1 MYDTQI
7 GFIGQGWIG
16 KNYADNFESRGYK
29 VVRYALEAP
38 YSENKQRVKECSI
51 VFIAVPTPTTTDGFN
66 YQAVSSALK
75 AVKTGSTVV
84 VKSTLMPGTTYKLQ
98 NDFPN
103 LFIMHS
109 PEFLR
114 EKTAAHDAA
123 NPDRNIIGIPKNTQ
137 EHIERAEKTLSVLP
151 SAPFAR
157 IMDAREAEL
166 VKYAGNCFL
175 YTKVTFMNMI
185 YDLSQTTGANWEVV
199 REAMI
204 NDYRIGESHTSPVH
218 SSGHIEDGDYRE
230 ERGAGGHCFIK
241 DFEALKLMYKDSV
254 GEDEGYKLLES
265 NVIYN
270 LKLMRDS
277 GKDPDL
283 LKQVYGE

>member
-1 MYDTQI
+1 MKDFQI

-16 KNYADNFESRGYK
+16 KNYADNFESRGYR

-38 YSENKQRVKECSI
+38 YNENKDKIKDCSL
-51 VFIAVPTPTTTDGFN
+51 VFMAVPTPTTTKEFN
-66 YQAVSSALK
+66 YRAVSSALE
-75 AVKTGSTVV
+75 VVRTGATVV
-84 VKSTLMPGTTYKLQ
+84 IKSTLLPGTTHKLQ

-114 EKTAAHDAA
+114 EKTAAYDAA
-123 NPDRNIIGIPKNTQ
+123 NPERNIIGIPKYTE
-137 EHIERAEKTLSVLP
+137 EHIKRAGEALSVLP
-151 SAPFAR
+151 KAPFAK
-157 IMDAREAEL
+157 IMNAKEAEL

-185 YDLSQTTGANWEVV
+185 YDLAQTTGANWEVV

-204 NDYRIGESHTSPVH
+204 NDHRIGESHTSPVH
-218 SSGHIEDGDYRE
+218 SSGHFDSGDYRE

-241 DFEALKLMYKDSV
+241 DFEGLKLLYKEYL
-254 GEDEGYKLLES
+254 GEDEGYRLLES
-265 NVIYN
+265 NATYN
-270 LKLMRDS
+270 LKLMRS
-277 GKDPDL
+277 TGKDPDL
-283 LKQVYGE
+283 LKQVYVD